1 MAVGCHRRHRP
12 SDLAARYAERAWA
25 YHAAGRSDLAALAW
39 AVHLD
44 LEREAIMPNLW
55 TPEAEDLSPANP
67 SGTLQGGGRKCVA
80 HVTVG
85 PAGRPS
91 SWTGAIY
98 ALRLNGG
105 EPHYLYDPVT
115 DRLGQFYPLNV
126 SARTVKRGW
135 PPSDPRSCNKAGG
148 RVIHIEFVAMPDG
161 FTRYWRPGPNFR
173 AMMRDI
179 RAQGI
184 PDIWFAGPVSQ
195 TPADNRRISWDAY
208 RDGAGWLGHSNVPM
222 NDHWDPGPINRAA
235 IFLAA
240 PIPSAPVV
248 TDPDITTLQ
257 RELVE
262 LGFLTPA
269 DVDGIDGPKTQSAKE
284 AYMSM
289 LDDLRKEISDQID
302 RARRDIL
309 AALTVPLNEEGGR
322 VFGTGRVTIT
332 VGQAVGG
339 LGLAARRSE
348 VVLALAHPD
357 ETEAMRKWAS
367 DGGPKPGLRKDGE

>member
-1 MAVGCHRRHRP
+1 
-12 SDLAARYAERAWA
+12 
-25 YHAAGRSDLAALAW
+25 
-39 AVHLD
+39 
-44 LEREAIMPNLW
+44 MPNLW

-148 RVIHIEFVAMPDG
+148 RVIQIEFVAMPDG
-161 FTRYWRPGPNFR
+161 FTRYWKPGPKFR

-179 RAQGI
+179 RAQGV
-184 PDIWFAGPVSQ
+184 PDLWFAGRVSQ
-195 TPADNRRISWDAY
+195 TPSDGRRISWGDFEA
-208 RDGAGWLGHSNVPM
+208 GEGWLGHSNVPM
-222 NDHWDPGPINRAA
+222 NDHWDPGPIDQAA
-235 IFLAA
+235 IFSAA
-240 PIPSAPVV
+240 PATIPRPKP
-248 TDPDITTLQ
+248 DPDITALQ

-262 LGFLTPA
+262 LGYLTDA
-269 DVDGIDGPKTQSAKE
+269 DVDGIDGPTTRAAKE
-284 AYMSM
+284 AAMSM
-289 LDDLRKEISDQID
+289 LDDFKKDIEASID
-302 RARRDIL
+302 RARRDVL
-309 AALTVPLNEEGGR
+309 AALMIPLNDEGRR
-322 VFGTGRVTIT
+322 VFGTTRDSIT
-332 VGQAVGG
+332 TGQALGG
-339 LGLAARRSE
+339 IGLAARRSE
-348 VVLALAHPD
+348 VVLAIA
-357 ETEAMRKWAS
+357 EAEATEAMRKWAS
-367 DGGPKPGLRKDGE
+367 DGGPKPGLDRAKGGDQ